1 LAAALITPGPEMA
14 NIANSDTDV
23 FPALL
28 DANASAFA
36 AGHYDTAYHA
46 LMAALHAAQ
55 DQHEPSRLER
65 VSSLAMQ
72 QQKFLDQTAP
82 QHRLS
87 TASAGEH
94 GHPGV
99 YAQASRQAETQA
111 SLARLRRQRPEN

>member
-1 LAAALITPGPEMA
+1 MA
-14 NIANSDTDV
+14 NISNPHNDV
-23 FPALL
+23 YPVLL

-36 AGHYDTAYHA
+36 AGHYETAYHA

-65 VSSLAMQ
+65 VSSLASQ

-82 QHRLS
+82 EHRLS
-87 TASAGEH
+87 TASAAEH

-99 YAQASRQAETQA
+99 YAQASRQADAQA
-111 SLARLRRQRPEN
+111 SLARLWQQRAGAS